1 MFELTSGNLRSANH
15 YISTASRFA
24 FLLGAHTFPH
34 QAHKLAA
41 SDPENPDIRRQQH
54 ARVIFWLCYTVDKD
68 IALRTGQPLALSDDN
83 CDLTLPPGYV
93 NQLYTS
99 MTYHHLP
106 GVELPPI
113 YPVDLRLSIIKS
125 RAYSTLYSFKGLQ
138 KSDAELLKEIRE
150 LDGSLED
157 WRLSVPMDL
166 RPTLSFSNERPDPN
180 VSMHSLILRMHYYL
194 CMSIIHQAS
203 NRCKAWTENQGGMME
218 GVRSSLDLSVE
229 ASRSTLMYLETAEHV
244 LMGGVFW

>member
-1 MFELTSGNLRSANH
+1 MTSGNLRSANH

-24 FLLGAHTFPH
+24 FLLGAHTFPR
-34 QAHKLAA
+34 QTTTLPT
-41 SDPENPDIRRQQH
+41 SEPDSLDNRRQNH
-54 ARVIFWLCYTVDKD
+54 ARNLFWLCYTVDKD

-83 CDLTLPPGYV
+83 CDLTLPPGYEK
-93 NQLYTS
+93 QLYTS

-106 GVELPPI
+106 GVELAPI

-125 RAYSTLYSFKGLQ
+125 RAYSTLYSFRGLQ
-138 KSDAELLKEIRE
+138 KSDAELLKDIRE

-157 WRLSVPMDL
+157 WRMSVPLDL
-166 RPTLSFSNERPDPN
+166 RPTLSFSHERPDPN
-180 VSMHSLILRMHYYL
+180 VSMHSLILRMNYYL

-203 NRCKAWTENQGGMME
+203 SRCKAWTESQGGMIE
-218 GVRSSLDLSVE
+218 GVRSSLALSVE